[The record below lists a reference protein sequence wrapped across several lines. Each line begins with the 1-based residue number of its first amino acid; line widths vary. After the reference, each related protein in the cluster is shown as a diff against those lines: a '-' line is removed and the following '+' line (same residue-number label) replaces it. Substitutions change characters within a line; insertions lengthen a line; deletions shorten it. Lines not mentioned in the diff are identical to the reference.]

1 MISKERLLHPGT
13 IIAVIALLVALSG
26 AGYAATKIGT
36 AQLKNNAVA
45 TAKIKNDAQGHKL
58 RSATAFPG
66 AAFRWKT
73 RGF

>member
-13 IIAVIALLVALSG
+13 IIAVIALRVALSG

-45 TAKIKNDAQGHKL
+45 TAKIKNNAQDLAL
-58 RSATAFPG
+58 RNATEFPR